1 MSSKGSFTCWLIS
14 RVTYQTP
21 SDFNRFGIGPRRTVN
36 MDVSLLT
43 SVYFFNTVK
52 QLIGQKLIVFCVY
65 ETIEASLVGD
75 SRFCV
80 DLNLG
85 TPMTLQ
91 PGGSDST
98 ECPRDSY

>member
-1 MSSKGSFTCWLIS
+1 
-14 RVTYQTP
+14 
-21 SDFNRFGIGPRRTVN
+21 

-65 ETIEASLVGD
+65 ETIQASLVGH

-80 DLNLG
+80 DLNSG
-85 TPMTLQ
+85 SPMTLQ